1 MEAKYHREI
10 EETYREINHPSG
22 VSEVYEPK
30 KRELVEKVQ
39 QGSQRD
45 DKESC
50 SINKRKITRN
60 SL

>member
-30 KRELVEKVQ
+30 KRAH
-39 QGSQRD
+39 
-45 DKESC
+45 
-50 SINKRKITRN
+50 RKSSARFPER
-60 SL
+60 